1 MELNKAINTL
11 EIHNRWRRGD
21 GKEPMLNPKEIGNS
35 IDLVVGYFK
44 TNNMKDKVK
53 LLKIRLERENKQ
65 RNEDMNSVYGV
76 RSGKNN
82 LIHKYNNTKMFID
95 QLEELLKD

>member
-1 MELNKAINTL
+1 
-11 EIHNRWRRGD
+11 
-21 GKEPMLNPKEIGNS
+21 
-35 IDLVVGYFK
+35 
-44 TNNMKDKVK
+44 MKDKVK